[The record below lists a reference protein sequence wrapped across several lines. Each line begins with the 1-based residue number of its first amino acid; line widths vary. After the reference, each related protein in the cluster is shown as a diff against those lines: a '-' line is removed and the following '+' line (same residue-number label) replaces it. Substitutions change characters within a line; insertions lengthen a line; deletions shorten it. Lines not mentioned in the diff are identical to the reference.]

1 MSGQEGTEEVRCTVE
16 GEDLREGDPLWLKE
30 RGWHLSWGVAVGV
43 GQCWREAESPHP
55 PTQRPLSAEPG
66 AEPTEPPAPRRV
78 WRRGGG
84 CPQHHR
90 AGQRKMGL

>member
-1 MSGQEGTEEVRCTVE
+1 MSGQEGTEEVWCTVE

-30 RGWHLSWGVAVGV
+30 RGWHLSWGGGGGGWAMLEG
-43 GQCWREAESPHP
+43 GSLPTP
-55 PTQRPLSAEPG
+55 PTQRPLSAEQ
-66 AEPTEPPAPRRV
+66 EPPAPRRV
-78 WRRGGG
+78 WPVGGG